1 VFRLEKKLRVMEK
14 AENAAVHKIRA
25 MELANRE
32 LEARLQDQ
40 EQETNDRVSA
50 MQAQWTKEKE
60 GLEQELQ
67 QLKQLGSIEDLQ
79 VSF

>member
-1 VFRLEKKLRVMEK
+1 
-14 AENAAVHKIRA
+14 
-25 MELANRE
+25 
-32 LEARLQDQ
+32 
-40 EQETNDRVSA
+40 

-79 VSF
+79 VSS